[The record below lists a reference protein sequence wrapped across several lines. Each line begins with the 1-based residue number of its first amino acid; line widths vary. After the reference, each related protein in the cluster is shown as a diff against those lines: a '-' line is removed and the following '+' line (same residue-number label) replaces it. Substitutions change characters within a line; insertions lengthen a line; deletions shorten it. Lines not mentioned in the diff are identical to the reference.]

1 MFGTP
6 SRAARWAG
14 VFATVLTLA
23 VGVTACTGG
32 EPGGDDTGEKK
43 ESSKPLKV
51 KFDIP
56 EGFSE
61 ADDVEL
67 MNPLADKYE
76 VQFITLDGVSTLE
89 TIFVVSYVLD
99 VDADS
104 MDRNELE
111 GLVAGYVKKVGNEAD
126 GEIYYSVA
134 NGHPG
139 FHRYIRTPDESGED
153 IIRYDSD
160 YFFEGN
166 HMIQVGCQ
174 KKAEDAKIQDGCET
188 VLGSLEF

>member
-6 SRAARWAG
+6 SRAARWVG

-23 VGVTACTGG
+23 VGLSACTGDD
-32 EPGGDDTGEKK
+32 PDGDKSGKDKQ
-43 ESSKPLKV
+43 SNKPLKV
-51 KFDIP
+51 KFDMP
-56 EGFSE
+56 KGFSK
-61 ADDVEL
+61 ADNVEL
-67 MNPLADKYE
+67 LNPLADKYE
-76 VQFITLDGVSTLE
+76 VQFITLDGVETLE

-99 VDADS
+99 VDAES
-104 MDRNELE
+104 MERDELE

-126 GEIYYSVA
+126 GEIYDSVA
-134 NGHPG
+134 NGHSG

-160 YFFEGN
+160 YFFKDN
-166 HMIQVGCQ
+166 HLVQVGCQ
-174 KKAEDAKIQDGCET
+174 KKHEDAKIQAGCES